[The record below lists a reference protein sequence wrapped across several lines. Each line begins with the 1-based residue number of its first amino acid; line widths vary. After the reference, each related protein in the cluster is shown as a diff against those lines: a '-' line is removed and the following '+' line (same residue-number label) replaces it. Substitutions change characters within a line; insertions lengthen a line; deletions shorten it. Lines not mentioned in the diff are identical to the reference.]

1 MLLVLFALIL
11 AAIIWVVLKP
21 KWLPKPPENQVTDR
35 IAKSANKASQATR
48 NASSNVAEKTGGWFR
63 WAKKPFKKP
72 ASLGNQLKTWA
83 TGLDLDHQELGAWLM
98 GLSDEAAN
106 KLANELSAFCRSQ
119 NLELSW
125 LFEEKTAPE
134 LKNSLEEVLLLQTQS
149 IFKAGQAQPLIAFH
163 QWQAA
168 PSKPENRA
176 FTQKLYAQLV
186 SAGLTSVPGDLL
198 LASDK
203 VRESHVLK
211 AIQSALSENRA
222 AVLGLLNEVH
232 AAKEPVIEIVE
243 STEAAQPEPAK
254 KSKKSPVV
262 TVETT
267 AAQA

>member
-1 MLLVLFALIL
+1 MLLVLFTLIL
-11 AAIIWVVLKP
+11 AAIVWIVLKP
-21 KWLPKPPENQVTDR
+21 SWLPKPPENKVTDR
-35 IAKSANKASQATR
+35 IMKGADKATQATK
-48 NASSNVAEKTGGWFR
+48 NASSTVAEKTGGWFN
-63 WAKKPFKKP
+63 WVKKPFKKQ

-83 TGLDLDHQELGAWLM
+83 AGLDADHQELSAWLK
-98 GLSDEAAN
+98 GLSDQAADQ
-106 KLANELSAFCRSQ
+106 LANDLSAFCRSQ

-125 LFEEKTAPE
+125 LFDEKTAPE

-176 FTQKLYAQLV
+176 FTQKLFVQLV

-232 AAKEPVIEIVE
+232 AAKEPIVEIVE

-262 TVETT
+262 TVET
-267 AAQA
+267 ASQA